1 MTAEHPTRPATLSAA
16 AAAELDVVAGR
27 PFFAS
32 WSGGKDSYLALQRA
46 VNAGG
51 RPVALLTM
59 MREDGRFTHSH
70 ALPPAFAERQAAA
83 LGLPLVCRSASWDG
97 YEAAFLDGLAEVREL
112 GAEVG
117 VFGDIDLQPHRDW
130 VERVCA
136 VAGLRACL
144 PLWLEPRRAL
154 LDELFAAGV
163 AATIV
168 TVNTDRLDESFL
180 GRRLD
185 AALVPEL
192 EAAGV
197 DACGEEGEFHTVV
210 TEAPLYAAPVAFARR
225 GTVAYEQ
232 YRFVDVADEPS
243 LPTTAG
249 PDPR

>member
-1 MTAEHPTRPATLSAA
+1 MTEHPTRPATMSAA
-16 AAAELDVVAGR
+16 AAAELDAVAGQ
-27 PFFAS
+27 PFFSS

-51 RPVALLTM
+51 RPIALLTM

-70 ALPPAFAERQAAA
+70 ALPLALVQRQAAA
-83 LGLPLVCRSASWDG
+83 MGLPLVCRSTSWDG
-97 YEAAFLDGLAEVREL
+97 YEAAFLDALAEVKGL

-154 LDELFAAGV
+154 LDELLAAGV

-168 TVNTDRLDESFL
+168 TVNTDRLAESFL

-185 AALVPEL
+185 SALIPEL

-210 TEAPLYAAPVAFARR
+210 TEAPLYSAPIAFARR
-225 GTVAYEQ
+225 GTVAMDQ
-232 YRFVDVADEPS
+232 YRFVDVVDEPS
-243 LPTTAG
+243 SPTTSASR
-249 PDPR
+249 PR

>member
-1 MTAEHPTRPATLSAA
+1 MTAEHPTRPATVTAA
-16 AAAELDVVAGR
+16 AATELDAVAGR
-27 PFFAS
+27 PFFSS

-46 VNAGG
+46 ANAGG
-51 RPVALLTM
+51 RPAALLTM
-59 MREDGRFTHSH
+59 MREDGRLTHSH
-70 ALPPAFAERQAAA
+70 ALPLAFVERQAAA
-83 LGLPLVCRSASWDG
+83 LGLPLVRRSASWDT
-97 YEAAFLDGLAEVREL
+97 YEVAFLDGLAELREL
-112 GAEVG
+112 GVEVG

-163 AATIV
+163 VATIV
-168 TVNTDRLDESFL
+168 TVNTERLDERFL

-185 AALVPEL
+185 SALIPEL

-210 TEAPLYAAPVAFARR
+210 TDAPLYAAPVALARR
-225 GTVAYEQ
+225 GTVAIDQ
-232 YRFVDVADEPS
+232 YRFVDVVDEPS
-243 LPTTAG
+243 SPTTSASR
-249 PDPR
+249 PR